1 MELKHYFE
9 KITETIKKY
18 RYAVLILILGLVL
31 MIFPTNK
38 SDTKTAAHAEQSL
51 PVTEQSLEDRLAQ
64 VLCEISG
71 AGNVRVVLSIA
82 SGEEVIYQ
90 SNTNNA
96 HTENSEDT
104 KSDTVLITDANR
116 NQSGLIQQTN
126 PVSYKGALIVC
137 QGADN
142 PEVHLMIVDAV
153 SKLTGLGANRIS
165 VVKMN

>member
-1 MELKHYFE
+1 MELKRLLDKSI
-9 KITETIKKY
+9 KIFKKY
-18 RYAVLILILGLVL
+18 KYAALILILGFLL
-31 MIFPTNK
+31 LLLPINK
-38 SDTKTAAHAEQSL
+38 SENDTADPKESVSDTTEENLEQKL
-51 PVTEQSLEDRLAQ
+51 TEI
-64 VLCEISG
+64 LCEIAG
-71 AGNVRVVLSIA
+71 AGNVRVILSIA

-90 SNTNNA
+90 SNINSA
-96 HTENSEDT
+96 RSENSEDT

-116 NQSGLIQQTN
+116 NQIGLVRQTN

-165 VVKMN
+165 VVKMK